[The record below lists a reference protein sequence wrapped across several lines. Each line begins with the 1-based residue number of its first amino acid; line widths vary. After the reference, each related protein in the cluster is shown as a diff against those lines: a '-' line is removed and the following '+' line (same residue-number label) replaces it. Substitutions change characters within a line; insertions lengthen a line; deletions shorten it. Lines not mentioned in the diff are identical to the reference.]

1 VEPVGGS
8 PVTPE
13 QAARPYAPTG
23 RMSQEALGLLDPGAQ
38 GPRALAPGQRA
49 NAPSNAGDMLTWD
62 RYMGRQGYWTS
73 SGLVADVVNVLKTGL
88 AEGHPTRTEHLPSTV
103 VDYSTLLL
111 GE

>member
-1 VEPVGGS
+1 MEPVGGS

-23 RMSQEALGLLDPGAQ
+23 RMSQEA
-38 GPRALAPGQRA
+38 
-49 NAPSNAGDMLTWD
+49 NAPSNAGDMLTWE